1 MPEEL
6 KFYSAKY
13 DRAFKEV
20 FLKENGHKEGI
31 EQVPRNMINMN
42 MSIEDISKVT
52 GLSIEEIEGLK

>member
-31 EQVPRNMINMN
+31 EQG
-42 MSIEDISKVT
+42 IEQ
-52 GLSIEEIEGLK
+52 